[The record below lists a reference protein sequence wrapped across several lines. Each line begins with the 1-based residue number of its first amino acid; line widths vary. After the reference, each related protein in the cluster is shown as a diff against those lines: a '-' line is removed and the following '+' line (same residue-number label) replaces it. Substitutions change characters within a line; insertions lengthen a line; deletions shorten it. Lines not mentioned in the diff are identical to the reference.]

1 MATPIKT
8 SKSHDRMLEK
18 INLSGVSELLNI
30 KQDIIKH
37 NLFNSFD
44 LHSDRSKYSF
54 LAMEVLHKLFVENIH
69 PETLSAELTNT

>member
-44 LHSDRSKYSF
+44 SPWIKKSKYR
-54 LAMEVLHKLFVENIH
+54 VK
-69 PETLSAELTNT
+69 